1 MRVLFTCVIGH
12 GHFHPMVP
20 LANALRDAGHEVAVA
35 TDPAYCQ
42 SVRDLGFEAHPAGL
56 DHVDARARFHASVPD
71 WTSAP
76 LGDRMRIQQSE
87 MFGRIRV
94 PPMLRDLERVIGEWA
109 PSLLVHD
116 SLEMAGA
123 IAAEAAGI
131 AHAEHAVGILRPEAG
146 RVASM
151 AAVAPFSEAHGVRNP
166 GVGGLGGELYLD
178 ICPPGIQ
185 DPAIDRLANVQPLRP
200 MDFDPAPG
208 APPPEWITAVRDEP
222 IVYVTLGTVFNDAVD
237 VFRTILAGLRQAPV
251 QVLVT
256 IGETGDPAALG
267 PQPGNVHVERYI
279 PQARVLPMCS
289 LMVSHAGSGA
299 MLGAIKAGVP
309 ILAVPQGAD
318 QFMNAGRCVSAG
330 LGLQL
335 LPNELSADSV
345 LDSVGRL
352 LGDGRF
358 AGAVRR
364 ERAALEAMPLPRE
377 VVPMLVALSDGV
389 SSPAWR
395 R

>member
-1 MRVLFTCVIGH
+1 MRVLFTCVVGH

-20 LANALRDAGHEVAVA
+20 LANALREAGHEVAVA
-35 TDPAYCQ
+35 TDPGYGP
-42 SVRDLGFEAHPAGL
+42 SVRELGFEAHPAGL
-56 DHVDARARFHASVPD
+56 DHVEARRRFHASVPD
-71 WTSAP
+71 WASAP
-76 LGDRMRIQQSE
+76 LNDRMRIQQAE

-94 PPMLRDLERVIGEWA
+94 PPMLDDLQRVIAEWA
-109 PSLLVHD
+109 PTLLVHD

-131 AHAEHAVGILRPEAG
+131 AHAEHSVGILRPEAG
-146 RVASM
+146 RVAST
-151 AAVAPFSEAHGVRNP
+151 AAVAAFSEALGVKNP

-200 MDFDPAPG
+200 MDFDAAPG
-208 APPPEWITAVRDEP
+208 VPPPKWMTAVRDEA

-237 VFRTILAGLRQAPV
+237 VFRTILAGLGEAPM

-267 PQPGNVHVERYI
+267 PQPGNVHIERYI

-289 LMVSHAGSGA
+289 LVVSHAGSGA

-318 QFMNAGRCVSAG
+318 QFMNAERCVSAG
-330 LGLQL
+330 LGLRL
-335 LPNELSADSV
+335 LPHELSADAV
-345 LDSVGRL
+345 LDNVRRL

-358 AGAVRR
+358 ARAVQR
-364 ERAALEAMPLPRE
+364 ERAALEAMPLPRDI
-377 VVPMLVALSDGV
+377 VPILVAV
-389 SSPAWR
+389 SERGPAV
-395 R
+395 